1 MKLLLDTHIL
11 IWFFQRDAS
20 LSKKTR
26 DMILNTEN
34 SVFFSVISAWE
45 VSMKHTAHPDK
56 MLLNAKRFLT
66 LCSESGFEILPL
78 IDQHLLS
85 LDTIQR
91 AADAPPHKDPFDRML
106 IAQAKAEE
114 MVFLTH
120 DKMLPYYNEPCVKL
134 V

>member
-1 MKLLLDTHIL
+1 MKILLDTHIL
-11 IWFFQRDAS
+11 LWLFFEDHL
-20 LSKKTR
+20 LSEKVKEA
-26 DMILNTEN
+26 ILKDENTIYCSIV
-34 SVFFSVISAWE
+34 SVWE
-45 VSMKHTAHPDK
+45 VAIKHTARPDK
-56 MLLNAKRFLT
+56 MFLNAERFLT
-66 LCSESGFEILPL
+66 LCSGSGFEILPL